1 MQKVECGRK
10 RPLPLSGLQHS
21 TFDIQHFMPYQFLD
35 HTADVA
41 VRVTAASLDRLFEE
55 AAAALTAT
63 VVEASGVRAERRV
76 EVTLEASAPDLLLV
90 DWLTELVY
98 RFDTDGWLTARAAAR
113 VGRTGDA
120 WRLEAAC
127 AGEPLDETRHRVKA
141 LVKGVTYHQLAIRE
155 TAEGVETV
163 VVFDV

>member
-1 MQKVECGRK
+1 
-10 RPLPLSGLQHS
+10 
-21 TFDIQHFMPYQFLD
+21 MPYQFLD

-63 VVEASGVRAERRV
+63 VVEAPGVRADRRV
-76 EVTLEASAPDLLLV
+76 ELALEASAPDLLLV
-90 DWLTELVY
+90 DWLTELVC
-98 RFDTDGWLTARAAAR
+98 RFDTDGWLTARADAR
-113 VGRTGDA
+113 VRRTGGV
-120 WRLEAAC
+120 WRLEAGSV
-127 AGEPLDETRHRVKA
+127 GEPFDEARHRVRA

-155 TAEGVETV
+155 TADGVETV